1 MNVSRWLVLGFA
13 VVYAVWFVYSSSS
26 MQQQRHTRLVE
37 EGLIKEDGL
46 VSRALLAKDDTN
58 TVILLYASHSY
69 RDTLFNWLVAF
80 SRASHSS
87 PSTGGVLVICLD
99 QALKDYLE
107 GLHWGCHL
115 HESVRPG
122 VALDK
127 NTVKSLWVTR
137 VTHVLELLK
146 AGVNVVLTDSD
157 AVWLKDV
164 RETLLGDGADV
175 VSSRAHFPYKSPWGS
190 TLCMGLVFFRANARV
205 ELLAQSALVQTIKSQ
220 DDQVGFNH
228 ALFALT
234 PESAKSHKS
243 AFGFVMDPQG
253 KRTGHARF
261 ALPELEGESVSVTLL
276 ANTIVARVCSSL
288 SPSEWQDTLQVAH
301 CHIHDGVPAATSK
314 EKGNSHSH
322 TEVLVRYKVFYLL
335 PAWEELVEANRPAL
349 RDFSHVLELIS
360 VN

>member
-1 MNVSRWLVLGFA
+1 MNASRWLVVGFA
-13 VVYAVWFVYSSSS
+13 VVYAVWFVYSSGS
-26 MQQQRHTRLVE
+26 MRHTRLVKE
-37 EGLIKEDGL
+37 ETDL
-46 VSRALLAKDDTN
+46 VSHALRAKDDTN

-80 SRASHSS
+80 SRASPSS
-87 PSTGGVLVICLD
+87 PFANANGGGVMVICLD

-107 GLHWGCHL
+107 GLHWGCYL

-137 VTHVLELLK
+137 VTHVLELLQ
-146 AGVNVVLTDSD
+146 AGINVVLTDSD
-157 AVWLKDV
+157 AVWLKDI
-164 RETLLGDGADV
+164 RGTLLGDGADV
-175 VSSRAHFPYKSPWGS
+175 VSSRANFPYKSPWGS
-190 TLCMGLVFFRANARV
+190 TLCMGLVFFRANPRV

-228 ALFALT
+228 ALFALK
-234 PESAKSHKS
+234 PDSAKSPKH

-261 ALPELEGESVSVTLL
+261 VLPELGEQVSVTLL
-276 ANTIVARVCSSL
+276 ANNIVARVCSSL
-288 SPSEWQDTLQVAH
+288 SPSEWEDTLQVAH

-335 PAWEELVEANRPAL
+335 PAWEELIEANRPTL
-349 RDFSHVLELIS
+349 RDFSHVLKLIS